1 MMGDAAIPDVAG
13 LSRQLA
19 SNDPEHRA
27 AAAELLSRAGE
38 DAAAAAVPLV
48 TACGDAD
55 ERVRE
60 FAVAALEDLGPP
72 PAAAVA
78 ALIKL
83 VDSPDPLAAYWA
95 ITLLGRSGKNAAEAV
110 AVLVAC
116 VESSADLSVRQRAAW
131 ALGKIGPAAGAAR
144 GTLKRA
150 AGQGDERLARLAKE
164 ALEAIGG

>member
-1 MMGDAAIPDVAG
+1 MGDTASPDLAA
-13 LSRQLA
+13 LSKQLV
-19 SNDPEHRA
+19 STDPEQRA
-27 AAAELLSRAGE
+27 AAAEQFSQAGE
-38 DAAAAAVPLV
+38 EAAVAAVPLV
-48 TACGDAD
+48 AACGDAD
-55 ERVRE
+55 DRVRE

-72 PAAAVA
+72 LAADIPP
-78 ALIKL
+78 LIKL
-83 VDSPDPLAAYWA
+83 VDSPDALAAYWA

-110 AVLVAC
+110 AVLVAS

-164 ALEAIGG
+164 ALESIGG

>member
-1 MMGDAAIPDVAG
+1 MGDAASPDVAA
-13 LSRQLA
+13 LSKQLV
-19 SNDPEHRA
+19 STDPQQRA

-38 DAAAAAVPLV
+38 DAAVAAVQLV

-60 FAVAALEDLGPP
+60 FAVAALEDLGA
-72 PAAAVA
+72 PAAADIP

-110 AVLVAC
+110 AVLVAS

-131 ALGKIGPAAGAAR
+131 ALGKIGPVASAAR

-150 AGQGDERLARLAKE
+150 AGQGDERLARLANE
-164 ALEAIGG
+164 ALQAIGG

>member
-1 MMGDAAIPDVAG
+1 MMGDAASPDVAA
-13 LSRQLA
+13 LSKQLV
-19 SNDPEHRA
+19 STDPEQRA
-27 AAAELLSRAGE
+27 AAAEHFSRAGE
-38 DAAAAAVPLV
+38 EAAVAAVPLV

-72 PAAAVA
+72 LAADIPT
-78 ALIKL
+78 LIKL

-95 ITLLGRSGKNAAEAV
+95 ITLLGRSGKSAAEAV

-150 AGQGDERLARLAKE
+150 AGQGDERLARLANE
-164 ALEAIGG
+164 ALQAIGG

>member
-1 MMGDAAIPDVAG
+1 MSDATGPDVAA
-13 LSRQLA
+13 LSKQLA
-19 SNDPEHRA
+19 STDAEQRA
-27 AAAELLSRAGE
+27 AAAEQLSQAGE
-38 DAAAAAVPLV
+38 NAAAVAVPLV
-48 TACGDAD
+48 VACGDAN

-60 FAVAALEDLGPP
+60 FAVAALEDLGTPL
-72 PAAAVA
+72 AADIPK
-78 ALIKL
+78 LIKL

-95 ITLLGRSGKNAAEAV
+95 VTLLGRSGKTAAEAV

-150 AGQGDERLARLAKE
+150 AGQGDERLARLANE
-164 ALEAIGG
+164 ALQAIGG